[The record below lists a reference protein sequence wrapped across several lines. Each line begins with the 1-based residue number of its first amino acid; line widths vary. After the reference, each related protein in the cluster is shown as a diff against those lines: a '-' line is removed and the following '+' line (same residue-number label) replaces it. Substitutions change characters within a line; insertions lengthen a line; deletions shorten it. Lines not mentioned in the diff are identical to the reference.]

1 MGAKKRSVET
11 ETPVLAAEPVE
22 AKPKRR
28 ARKPKSVTNPVTAPG
43 RKPRAATEPARKRGA
58 PARGTGH
65 GALVIVESPTK
76 AKTIGKYLGPG
87 YTVKATV
94 GHVRDLPKR
103 KLGVDVEHGFTPE
116 YVPIKEKAKTLAEI
130 KQAAQASERVLI
142 ATDPD
147 REGEAI
153 AWHVAESLGNGTNVR
168 RVLFHEITKDAV
180 TEALAHP
187 LDIDQKKVDAQQA
200 RRVLDRLVG
209 YKTSPLL
216 WKSIKTGLSAG
227 RVQTV
232 ALRLICE
239 REEEI
244 RKFVP
249 QEYWT
254 IEADLEKDGQ
264 QFEARLHKLDGQK
277 PEIKDEATAR
287 AVATDALKLPFRVT
301 TVEKGER
308 RRPAPP
314 PFRTS
319 TLQQEAAKQL
329 GYSAAVTMRIA
340 QQLYEGVEI
349 GAEGPV
355 GLITYMRTDS
365 LRLADSAIAQA
376 REYVG
381 KQFDARYLPEAP
393 VVHRGGKS
401 QTRVQDAHEAIRPTD
416 VWRRPEDVKEY
427 LDARQ
432 FKLYQ
437 LIWRRFVACQMN
449 PAVFETTKVDFDLG
463 RFVFRATG
471 SRPLFDGYHALYRE
485 AHEPEEGKTLEDL
498 PPIPALAEGDLVT
511 VRQVTPNQHFT
522 EPPPRFSEASLVKEL
537 ERLGIGRPSTYAT
550 IISTLKN
557 RWYATAKDR
566 RFHPTPQGET
576 VWRALKQCFP
586 DVFEV
591 GFTAQMEAELDKV
604 EEGDLRWQR
613 VLEDFWGPFSR
624 ALAAVDV
631 ERLIRDVHDLSGL
644 SEEKCPTC
652 GDKLV
657 VRSGRFGPFI
667 ACAKYPE
674 CRFTRPLKKDKVPDR
689 PTDEVCQECG
699 APMVIKTG
707 RYGEF
712 LACTRYPECKHTRPV
727 PLGVKC
733 PKCGSGDLAERRSR
747 KGRNFFGCLRYPDC
761 DYTVWNRPVPVACPA
776 CGFVGMEER
785 QTKTE
790 GVTRKC
796 LKCGHEVKPAEG
808 GSAGIDAA

>member
-1 MGAKKRSVET
+1 VTAKKTDVAQVPSVKVT
-11 ETPVLAAEPVE
+11 
-22 AKPKRR
+22 KPKTRR
-28 ARKPKSVTNPVTAPG
+28 RKTAPG
-43 RKPRAATEPARKRGA
+43 
-58 PARGTGH
+58 TGK

-94 GHVRDLPKR
+94 GHVRDLPQR
-103 KLGVDVEHGFTPE
+103 KLGVDVENGFTPE

-130 KQAAQASERVLI
+130 KKAAKASERVLI

-153 AWHVAESLGNGTNVR
+153 AWHVAESLGNGSKVS

-180 TEALAHP
+180 GQALAHP
-187 LDIDQKKVDAQQA
+187 LDIDQNKVDAQQA

-244 RKFVP
+244 RRFVP

-264 QFEARLHKLDGQK
+264 GFQARLHKLDGHK
-277 PEIKDEATAR
+277 PEIKDAATAQ
-287 AVATDALKLPFRVT
+287 AIVADALKLPFKVT
-301 TVEKGER
+301 ALEKGER

-329 GYSAAVTMRIA
+329 GYSAAVTMRLA
-340 QQLYEGVEI
+340 QQLYEGIEI
-349 GAEGPV
+349 GTEGPV

-365 LRLADSAIAQA
+365 IRVADSAVAQA
-376 REYVG
+376 REFIARE
-381 KQFDARYLPEAP
+381 FDKRYLPTTP
-393 VVHRGGKS
+393 NVHKSGKGQS
-401 QTRVQDAHEAIRPTD
+401 RVQDAHEAIRPTE
-416 VWRRPEDVKEY
+416 VLRRPEDLKKH
-427 LDARQ
+427 LDAKQ
-432 FKLYQ
+432 LKLYQ
-437 LIWRRFVACQMN
+437 LIWRRFVASQMN

-463 RFVFRATG
+463 RYVFRATG
-471 SRPLFDGYHALYRE
+471 SRVLFDGYHKLYHE

-498 PPIPALAEGDLVT
+498 PPIPPLAEGEVVT
-511 VRQVTPNQHFT
+511 VKQITPSQHFT

-537 ERLGIGRPSTYAT
+537 ERLGIGRPSTYAA

-566 RFHPTPQGET
+566 RFQPTPQGEI
-576 VWRALKQCFP
+576 VWRVLKRCFP

-591 GFTAQMEAELDKV
+591 GFTAQMESELDKV

-613 VLEDFWGPFSR
+613 VLEDFWGPFSQ
-624 ALAAVDV
+624 ALAAVDI
-631 ERLIRDVHDLSGL
+631 ERLIHDVHDLSEL
-644 SEEKCPTC
+644 PKEKCPNC
-652 GDKLV
+652 GGPLIVK
-657 VRSGRFGPFI
+657 SGRFGPYI

-674 CRFTRPLKKDKVPDR
+674 CRFSRPLAKNKVPDR
-689 PTDEVCQECG
+689 PSDEKCQECG

-712 LACTRYPECKHTRPV
+712 LACTRYPKCTHTRPV

-733 PKCGSGDLAERRSR
+733 PKCGVGDLAERRTR

-761 DYTVWNRPVPVACPA
+761 DYSTWNRPVPVACPS
-776 CGFVGMEER
+776 CGFVGMEEK
-785 QTKTE
+785 QTKAA
-790 GVTRKC
+790 GATRKC
-796 LKCGHEVKPAEG
+796 LKCGHEVALEEVTPAE
-808 GSAGIDAA
+808 SIAT